1 MDEKLLKYL
10 QNKKLEDLAS
20 LIALIKSIV
29 LDYDNSLTVYAT
41 LNDDK
46 LFSKMDDNTRSMYE
60 RRGKLNNLL
69 MAVNNII
76 EEKLFKL
83 YA

>member
-20 LIALIKSIV
+20 LRGLIKSIV
-29 LDYDNSLTVYAT
+29 LDYDNSLTNYAT

>member
-20 LIALIKSIV
+20 LRGLIKSSV
-29 LDYDNSLTVYAT
+29 LDYDNSLTTYAT

-46 LFSKMDDNTRSMYE
+46 LFSKMDNNTRSMYE

-76 EEKLFKL
+76 EGKLFKL

>member
-20 LIALIKSIV
+20 LRGLIKSIV
-29 LDYDNSLTVYAT
+29 LDYDNSLTTYAT

>member
-20 LIALIKSIV
+20 LRGLIKSIV
-29 LDYDNSLTVYAT
+29 LDYDNSLTTYAT

-46 LFSKMDDNTRSMYE
+46 LFSKMD
-60 RRGKLNNLL
+60 
-69 MAVNNII
+69 NNIR
-76 EEKLFKL
+76 
-83 YA
+83 

>member
-20 LIALIKSIV
+20 LRALIKSIV
-29 LDYDNSLTVYAT
+29 LDYDKSLTTYAT

>member
-20 LIALIKSIV
+20 LRGLIKSIV
-29 LDYDNSLTVYAT
+29 LDYDNSLTTYAT

-46 LFSKMDDNTRSMYE
+46 LFSKMDNNTRSMYE

-76 EEKLFKL
+76 EGKLFKL

>member
-20 LIALIKSIV
+20 LRGLIKSIV
-29 LDYDNSLTVYAT
+29 LDYDNSLTTYAT

-60 RRGKLNNLL
+60 RRVKLNNLL